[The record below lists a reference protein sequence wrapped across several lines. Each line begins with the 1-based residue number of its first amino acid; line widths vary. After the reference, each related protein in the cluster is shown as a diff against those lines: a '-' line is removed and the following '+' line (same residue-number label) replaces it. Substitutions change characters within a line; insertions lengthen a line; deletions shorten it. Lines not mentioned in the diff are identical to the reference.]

1 MSDPESLP
9 DRALGFLRGRE
20 QEELAKAKK
29 AFSSENRIGHLA
41 LARAYAR
48 QINRQNISPDPV
60 ETGPDQPEDDPPDGR

>member
-1 MSDPESLP
+1 MTGPDSLP
-9 DRALGFLRGRE
+9 DRALCFLRGRE

-48 QINRQNISPDPV
+48 QIDRQNMPDPA
-60 ETGPDQPEDDPPDGR
+60 ETGLDLPVDDSPGGN